1 MSRGVGCG
9 RALLSAVTAQG
20 LSRRLRWGEV
30 LGETPG
36 GEPGEPDSLEDE
48 VEAVEEERV
57 DPER

>member
-1 MSRGVGCG
+1 M
-9 RALLSAVTAQG
+9 TAHG

-30 LGETPG
+30 FGETPG
-36 GEPGEPDSLEDE
+36 GEPGEQPDSLEEE

>member
-1 MSRGVGCG
+1 M
-9 RALLSAVTAQG
+9 TAQG

-30 LGETPG
+30 FGETPGGELG

>member
-1 MSRGVGCG
+1 M
-9 RALLSAVTAQG
+9 TAQG

-30 LGETPG
+30 FGETPG
-36 GEPGEPDSLEDE
+36 GERGGPDTLEDE